1 MKPYMILIPDNLLSR
16 ARTRRVISG
25 GGQVAAAAAIAVA
38 LTWESH
44 DE

>member
-1 MKPYMILIPDNLLSR
+1 MTSQMILIPDNLLSR

-25 GGQVAAAAAIAVA
+25 GGQVAAAANLQARLI
-38 LTWESH
+38 WGNG